1 MKKGMEIMK
10 KTLAII
16 LSVLMVV
23 CMMPGMA
30 FATNTHG
37 ESTGGGDKTTT
48 AITGS
53 SITFYAPEDVSMV
66 GEEKTDF
73 NYTGNEIIPNVK
85 VAVNGEVL
93 EKGTH
98 YTLNF
103 VRSDKK
109 KMADAG
115 TITVQVTG
123 IGETYSGSN
132 AEKSYKIKPID
143 ITTEDNKK
151 QITIINPKA
160 GETTLAGIK
169 FGEKTLIA
177 GTDYT
182 VKQLTPST
190 IVAGSGNKASIEF
203 QGNYTGTVEID
214 FSAKYDLND
223 YYKVTVNRN
232 SNAPTSYVY
241 SGTAQSSDADY
252 TVNLTEKKTLPTGV
266 SAGKDDYEAKLTNN
280 INAGTPTVAVT
291 AKGNTWTGSVSAP
304 AGFKII
310 AKPLTASDISVTI
323 DSASGLPL
331 VKDNGIKL
339 KEGTAYTVS
348 LNGGNYVI
356 TGKENYSGTR
366 TINGSATNLNNCTIT
381 FDGFDRSGYPTF
393 TVKYGSTTLRDTY
406 DYRLSYTP
414 SYSTYASSYTVTLN
428 PGINNTYYGSKYQ
441 TISTSATNNLANCS
455 ITVSPT
461 TSNYTGYQIK
471 PTVTV
476 YNGYSV
482 VSSAYYDVSYYNNI
496 NPGTATVTVTGKGLY
511 YGTKSTYFT
520 ITNYYNLA
528 NCTATLSQTTYAAD
542 GYAKRPTVTVKDGY
556 TTLSPYSDYTV
567 DYKDNV
573 LPGIASV
580 VLTGK
585 GKYTGTSK
593 IVTFTI
599 TGFTQTMT
607 VDKDKYIKYLT
618 SDSFKV
624 NPKATGD
631 GTGFSYSSSN
641 NSVVSVN
648 SYTGEI
654 SIVGT
659 GRAEVKIST
668 IGNKKYTPVTKV
680 VTVDVKPKKPS
691 FKVSSNAYG
700 KLTTKITKVAGAT
713 KYQIR
718 YGRMGSYKSVYVS
731 QDAGGDSTVSRT
743 VKANHGKAYFVKVRS
758 YKTMSDGTKVW
769 GNWTVTKKVYVK

>member
-1 MKKGMEIMK
+1 MK

-16 LSVLMVV
+16 LSVLMVF

-30 FATNTHG
+30 FAG
-37 ESTGGGDKTTT
+37 DDSAEGGKTTT
-48 AITGS
+48 GITAD
-53 SITFYAPEDVSMV
+53 SITLYYPDSNTEMKDSKAE
-66 GEEKTDF
+66 
-73 NYTGNEIIPNVK
+73 YTGNIIQPTVTVTIDGK
-85 VAVNGEVL
+85 PLEPSQYTVQYVNNDGKPLSE
-93 EKGTH
+93 
-98 YTLNF
+98 
-103 VRSDKK
+103 
-109 KMADAG
+109 AG
-115 TITVQVTG
+115 TFAVVVTYNGTTVQKEYTITPKVIDKDNENLVT
-123 IGETYSGSN
+123 IVDS
-132 AEKSYKIKPID
+132 
-143 ITTEDNKK
+143 
-151 QITIINPKA
+151 KA
-160 GETTLAGIK
+160 NTSQLAGIK
-169 FGEKTLIA
+169 FNHKTLTP
-177 GTDYT
+177 GVDYT
-182 VKQLTPST
+182 VKLNPA
-190 IVAGSGNKASIEF
+190 IIAAGDNNSAEITFK
-203 QGNYTGTVEID
+203 GNYSGTVTKK
-214 FSAKYDLND
+214 FSAKYDLKD
-223 YYKVTVNRN
+223 YYTVKVEKKSGANV
-232 SNAPTSYVY
+232 PTSYTY
-241 SGTAQSSDADY
+241 NGTAQGSKDNYNVD
-252 TVNLTEKKTLPTGV
+252 LTPKTGAPELPNGV
-266 SAGKDDYEAKLTNN
+266 SKPAVNTDYEVDLVNN
-280 INAGTPTVAVT
+280 TDVTGTPTVTVT
-291 AKGNTWTGSVSAP
+291 AKGDTWTGSVSAS
-304 AGFKII
+304 AGFTITPKS
-310 AKPLTASDISVTI
+310 LNASDISVTVGS
-323 DSASGLPL
+323 DGLPL
-331 VKDNGIKL
+331 VKDVDKEL
-339 KEGTAYTVS
+339 KSGTDYTVALS
-348 LNGGNYVI
+348 GSNYVI
-356 TGKENYSGTR
+356 IGKGNYTGSR
-366 TINGSATNLNNCTIT
+366 SINGTATNLNNCTIT
-381 FDGFDRSGYPTF
+381 FAGFNSSGYPTF
-393 TVKYGSTTLRDTY
+393 TVKYGSTPLRETY

-414 SYSTYASSYTVTLN
+414 SYSTYASSYTVTLS

-441 TISTSATNNLANCS
+441 TIATSATNNMANCS

-476 YNGYSV
+476 YNGYSI

-599 TGFTQTMT
+599 TGLTQTMT

-659 GRAEVKIST
+659 GRAEIKIST
-668 IGNKKYTPVTKV
+668 IGNKKYTPVTKI

-691 FKVSSNAYG
+691 FKVSSSSYG
-700 KLTTKITKVAGAT
+700 KLTTRITKVAGAT

>member
-1 MKKGMEIMK
+1 MKKGIEIMK

-30 FATNTHG
+30 FAG
-37 ESTGGGDKTTT
+37 EEPTDIKDAIITLYSDSEKT
-48 AITGS
+48 S
-53 SITFYAPEDVSMV
+53 VFPED
-66 GEEKTDF
+66 GTP
-73 NYTGNEIIPNVK
+73 YTGNKIQPTVK
-85 VAVNGEVL
+85 VEIGSDTATEL
-93 EKGTH
+93 KEDID
-98 YTLNF
+98 YTLEFIRND
-103 VRSDKK
+103 RKTGQIN
-109 KMADAG
+109 AG
-115 TITVQVTG
+115 KITVHITG
-123 IGETYSGSN
+123 IGKYTGS
-132 AEKSYKIKPID
+132 AEKSYVITPISISDDSNLKILPS
-143 ITTEDNKK
+143 
-151 QITIINPKA
+151 KA
-160 GETTLAGIK
+160 GTFTLAGITYK
-169 FGEKTLIA
+169 DKTLIE

-182 VKQLTPST
+182 VVELKPAK
-190 IVAGSGNKASIEF
+190 IVAGSENKAIIRFE
-203 QGNYTGTVEID
+203 GNYSGTITD
-214 FSAKYDLND
+214 KTFSAKYDLKD
-223 YYKVTVNRN
+223 YYTVKV
-232 SNAPTSYVY
+232 
-241 SGTAQSSDADY
+241 
-252 TVNLTEKKTLPTGV
+252 EKKTDANVPSYTYNGTEQGSKDHYNVTLTAKITPPV
-266 SAGKDDYEAKLTNN
+266 SISGEEDYEISLNN
-280 INAGTPTVAVT
+280 NKDATGTPTITVT
-291 AKGNTWTGSVSAP
+291 AKSTSTNWTGSVSAP
-304 AGFKII
+304 AGFKIL
-310 AKPLTASDISVTI
+310 AKSLTSNDISVTI

-331 VKDNGIKL
+331 VEDNRIKL
-339 KEGTAYTVS
+339 KEGTDYKVALS
-348 LNGGNYVI
+348 SNNYVI
-356 TGKENYSGTR
+356 TGINNYKDSR
-366 TINGSATNLNNCTIT
+366 TINGSATNLNSCTIT
-381 FDGFDRSGYPTF
+381 FAGFDRNGYPTF
-393 TVKYGSTTLRDTY
+393 TVKYGSTTLRETY

-414 SYSTYASSYTVTLN
+414 SYSTYASSYTVTLS

-441 TISTSATNNLANCS
+441 TIATSATNNMANCS

-476 YNGYSV
+476 YNGSSI

-599 TGFTQTMT
+599 TGLTQTMT

-659 GRAEVKIST
+659 GRAEIKIST
-668 IGNKKYTPVTKV
+668 IGNKKYTPVTKI

-691 FKVSSNAYG
+691 FKVSSSSYG
-700 KLTTKITKVAGAT
+700 KLTTRITKVAGAT